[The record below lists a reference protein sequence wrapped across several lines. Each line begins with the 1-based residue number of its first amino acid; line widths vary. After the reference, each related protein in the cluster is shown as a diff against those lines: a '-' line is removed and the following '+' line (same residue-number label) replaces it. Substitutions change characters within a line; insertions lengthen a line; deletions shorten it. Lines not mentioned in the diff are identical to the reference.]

1 MARETGART
10 PRWAWAVFVFVLTV
24 GAAAGWVGY
33 ARRGG
38 VWQLILAVSLTLS
51 AATWFVQW
59 RRVVRDRRDA

>member
-1 MARETGART
+1 MTSEIGSRT
-10 PRWAWAVFVFVLTV
+10 PRWAWALFVFVLTV

-38 VWQLILAVSLTLS
+38 AWQLITAVSLTLS
-51 AATWFVQW
+51 IVTWLVQW